1 MSGEPFEQAPP
12 RPTFETTFN
21 TFVDRYQR
29 IQAHRDTTDELIK
42 DVLIYAQNIHS
53 TLAAENADLRRQ
65 VGDLQLDLSHNVK
78 SRREL
83 QQQVHELETENELL
97 KTANPYVAV
106 LIDGDGLLFKEH
118 WIRQGIDGGRKA
130 AAELRA
136 AVLDYCGS
144 QAGRLEII
152 IEVYANL
159 ASLSRV
165 MKSDGSIDNEADL
178 GNFFLGF
185 SRNTHCTFV
194 DVGSGKEEADERVR
208 ETANWHLRN
217 HNCKHVVLGC
227 SHDSGYA
234 PFINNVIRRD
244 GRDRQRVSIL
254 EGFPTHRLLKDTGL
268 NIMSFPDL
276 FRSDK
281 LVDRTFTNGKHSKSA
296 YNHVVPNME
305 PLPAPAPTAPAV
317 PVPAQPAAPSP
328 VQVQVSVP
336 APAPAS
342 YAARAMVKSA
352 SPPPQMTLPIP
363 PKPKPAAAQV
373 AQANKPLPPAWNPGP
388 RGLDPPILYSKA
400 VMDKIKTRKEN
411 DKLCN
416 NHYLRGPCAKGND
429 CCFEHN
435 YKPSEEE
442 KKAIAFLARLNP
454 CTNGQYCELENC
466 IYGHHCPSVEMR
478 PGQPPKCTHPY
489 CKFEVEDHPPG
500 TVFPKAR
507 KDYDNY

>member
-1 MSGEPFEQAPP
+1 
-12 RPTFETTFN
+12 
-21 TFVDRYQR
+21 
-29 IQAHRDTTDELIK
+29 
-42 DVLIYAQNIHS
+42 
-53 TLAAENADLRRQ
+53 
-65 VGDLQLDLSHNVK
+65 
-78 SRREL
+78 
-83 QQQVHELETENELL
+83 
-97 KTANPYVAV
+97 
-106 LIDGDGLLFKEH
+106 
-118 WIRQGIDGGRKA
+118 
-130 AAELRA
+130 
-136 AVLDYCGS
+136 
-144 QAGRLEII
+144 
-152 IEVYANL
+152 
-159 ASLSRV
+159 
-165 MKSDGSIDNEADL
+165 
-178 GNFFLGF
+178 
-185 SRNTHCTFV
+185 
-194 DVGSGKEEADERVR
+194 
-208 ETANWHLRN
+208 
-217 HNCKHVVLGC
+217 
-227 SHDSGYA
+227 
-234 PFINNVIRRD
+234 
-244 GRDRQRVSIL
+244 
-254 EGFPTHRLLKDTGL
+254 
-268 NIMSFPDL
+268 MSFPDL

-466 IYGHHCPSVEMR
+466 IYGHHVSGYWSRYAMKGALTCR
-478 PGQPPKCTHPY
+478 
-489 CKFEVEDHPPG
+489 
-500 TVFPKAR
+500 TVS
-507 KDYDNY
+507 